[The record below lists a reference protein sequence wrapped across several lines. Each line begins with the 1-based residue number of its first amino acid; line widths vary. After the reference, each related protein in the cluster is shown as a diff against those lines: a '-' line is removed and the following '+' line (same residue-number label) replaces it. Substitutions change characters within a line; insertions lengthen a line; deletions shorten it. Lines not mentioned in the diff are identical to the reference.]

1 MHRRRFLTAAGLAG
15 TGVLAG
21 CAGRSSS
28 DASDPSTDA
37 AAGLHVEP
45 VAEGFTHPWSLAF
58 LPDDGALVTERP
70 GGLSLLD
77 RSTGAVQPV
86 DGVPTVDARGQG
98 GLLDVALGPSFAETD
113 LVYLTYAA
121 ANDSGAT
128 TTHVGRGRLD
138 REAARLEAFEALHAA
153 RPFVDS
159 TGHYGSRLAFDDDD
173 RLYVT
178 VGDRQFKNF
187 GPDHVAQRLD
197 TELGVILRLEADGS
211 IPDDNPFVDDPA
223 ARDAIYS
230 YGHRNPQGLT
240 VHPETG
246 ALFESEYGEQDGD
259 EINVL
264 EAGAN
269 YGWPIADD
277 GCTYGEGEPIGVA
290 HEDRS
295 DVVAPIHSWP
305 CGSGGFPP
313 GGMTIYAGEAFPEWR
328 GDLFVGGLA
337 SRSIAHLSLDGE
349 TVTDVERLLTE
360 RDQRIRTVAEEPET
374 GFLYA
379 AVDADDAPVLRITP
393 A

>member
-98 GLLDVALGPSFAETD
+98 GLLDVAPGPAFAETD

-159 TGHYGSRLAFDDDD
+159 TGHYGSRLAFDDD

-197 TELGVILRLEADGS
+197 TELGVVLRLEADGS

-240 VHPETG
+240 IHPETG

-269 YGWPIADD
+269 YGWPVADNS
-277 GCTYGEGEPIGVA
+277 CKYGSDEPVGVP
-290 HEDRS
+290 HEARS
-295 DVVAPIHSWP
+295 DVVAPVYGWE

-313 GGMTIYAGEAFPEWR
+313 SGAAFYEGDAFPDWR
-328 GDLFVGGLA
+328 GDLFVAGLA
-337 SRSIAHLSLDGE
+337 KRYLARFSVDGRE
-349 TVTDVERLLTE
+349 VTEAGALLADRE
-360 RDQRIRTVAEEPET
+360 QRIRDVAVAPVS
-374 GFLYA
+374 GHLYA
-379 AVDADDAPVLRITP
+379 AVDDGDAPILRIAP
-393 A
+393 RE

>member
-1 MHRRRFLTAAGLAG
+1 MLRRRFLTTAGLTG
-15 TGVLAG
+15 TGFLAG
-21 CAGRSSS
+21 CAGRASS
-28 DASDPSTDA
+28 DASDAPTDA
-37 AAGLHVEP
+37 TAGLRVEP
-45 VAEGFTHPWSLAF
+45 VAEGFANPWSLAF
-58 LPDDGALVTERP
+58 LPDDDALVTERP

-77 RSTGAVQPV
+77 RSTGAVQAV

-98 GLLDVALGPSFAETD
+98 GLLDVECHPAFTETG

-121 ANDSGAT
+121 ANDAGAT

-138 REAARLEAFEALHAA
+138 PEAARLEDFEVLHAA

-159 TGHYGSRLAFDDDD
+159 TGHYGSRLAFDDAD

-197 TELGVILRLEADGS
+197 TELGVVLRLEADGS
-211 IPDDNPFVDDPA
+211 VPTDNPFLDDPA

-264 EAGAN
+264 EPGAN
-269 YGWPIADD
+269 YGWPVADD
-277 GCTYGEGEPIGVA
+277 GCTYGEGEPIGVD

-337 SRSIAHLSLDGE
+337 SRSIAHLSLDGAS
-349 TVTDVERLLTE
+349 VTGVERLLSG

-379 AVDADDAPVLRITP
+379 AVDAADAPVLRITP